1 MPKKFEPETR
11 ERALRMLAEAMPEH
25 KNKSA
30 AARHVAGLLG
40 MSPETLRTW
49 ARRIEI
55 DEGHAPGVKTDVL
68 EENRQLKRQVAEL
81 RKANEVLKAASIF
94 FAKELDRPTTR

>member
-11 ERALRMLAEAMPEH
+11 ERALRMLDEAMPEH

-30 AARHVAGLLG
+30 AVRYVAGLLG

-49 ARRIEI
+49 ARRIEV
-55 DEGHAPGVKTDVL
+55 DQGRGPSVKADVV